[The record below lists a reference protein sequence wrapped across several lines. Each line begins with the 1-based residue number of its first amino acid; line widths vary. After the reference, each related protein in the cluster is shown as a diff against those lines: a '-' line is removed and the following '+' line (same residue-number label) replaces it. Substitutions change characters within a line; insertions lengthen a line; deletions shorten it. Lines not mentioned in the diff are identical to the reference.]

1 MVRGIKRWLGAAAL
15 VVTGFLVAPAAA
27 QTVLFDQ
34 GHGQRFV
41 ADRDGELDLSGLAG
55 VFRAGGFSVR
65 TSGGPVTG
73 DGLAGVDVL
82 VVSGPFAP
90 YTAAERRAVAGFLG
104 RGGRLVVLLHIP
116 HPVLDLL
123 DDLGVGVWNGVVNER
138 DGVLGGRPTDFRVSD
153 LSDHP
158 VNRGL
163 DGFSLYGGWALEPR
177 DGVEVLARTSPFAW
191 VDKDRDRAYTAG
203 ERNGSFA
210 VAVAGRRGRGRFVV
224 FGDDAIFQ
232 NRFLAGENRRLAE
245 NLVSWVGATEL

>member
-1 MVRGIKRWLGAAAL
+1 MARRSGWWLGVAA
-15 VVTGFLVAPAAA
+15 VVVAGCFGGPAWAR
-27 QTVLFDQ
+27 TVLFDQ

-41 ADRDGELDLSGLAG
+41 ADQEGELDLSGLAG

-65 TSGGPVTG
+65 TSGGPVTEA
-73 DGLAGVDVL
+73 GLAGVDVL

-90 YTAAERRAVAGFLG
+90 YTPDERQAVAGFLG

-116 HPVLDLL
+116 HPVLGLL

-138 DGVLGGRPTDFRVSD
+138 DGLLGGRPTDFRVSD

-163 DGFSLYGGWALEPR
+163 GGFALYGGWALEPR

-191 VDKDRDRAYTAG
+191 VDKDRNRQYSAG

-210 VAVAGRRGRGRFVV
+210 VAVAGQLGRGRFVV

-232 NRFLAGENRRLAE
+232 NRFLAGDNRRLAE
-245 NLVSWVGATEL
+245 NLVAWVGATEL